1 MRKLLLLVF
10 ILSLACSPQKPTEK
24 ETLTVSI
31 LPQKYVVEKITGGQ
45 FEVQVLVPPGANHEN
60 YSLVPSQMKSL
71 SRSLAWFRIG
81 KLSFEEAWQAKI
93 QQNNPNLK
101 IVDTS
106 ASADWIAGEEEQH
119 GDHVHLHGIDPHIW
133 MAPGEVEKIAEHT
146 AHGLS
151 VLFPEKKELF
161 AENLA
166 SFKNEIEALD
176 EEIRNKL
183 SGLENRKFLI
193 FHPALSYFARQYDL
207 EQISLEVEGKE
218 PSPKHMA
225 NIIKQAREE
234 GIKVVFIQQ
243 EFDQENA
250 KQLASEIKGE
260 IVQINPM
267 DEDWAGQLRE
277 IADKIVEASK

>member
-1 MRKLLLLVF
+1 MRRLLLLVF
-10 ILSLACSPQKPTEK
+10 ILNLACSPQKTSEK
-24 ETLTVSI
+24 EILTVSI
-31 LPQKYVVEKITGGQ
+31 LPQKYFVEKITGGQ

-60 YSLVPSQMKSL
+60 YSLLPSQMKSL

-93 QQNNPNLK
+93 KQSNPNLK

-106 ASADWIAGEEEQH
+106 ASADWIAGTEEQH

-133 MAPGEVEKIAEHT
+133 MGPDEVLKIAEHT
-146 AHGLS
+146 AQALS
-151 VLFPEKKELF
+151 VLFPDKKELF

-166 SFKNEIEALD
+166 SFKKEIETLD
-176 EEIRNKL
+176 GEIRDKL
-183 SGLENRKFLI
+183 AGLSNRKFLI

-225 NIIKQAREE
+225 QIITQAREE
-234 GIKVVFIQQ
+234 GIKVVFIQK

-250 KQLASEIKGE
+250 RQLASEIEGKV
-260 IVQINPM
+260 VQIDPM
-267 DEDWAGQLRE
+267 NEDWAGQLRE
-277 IADKIVEASK
+277 IADKIIEASK